1 MGIYSLLEYLMNIL
15 VVLVHCL
22 SLLASC
28 EMQFKVILGI
38 NISHAFSVRFCFL
51 DNSDD
56 AKYAK

>member
-1 MGIYSLLEYLMNIL
+1 MNIL